1 MRGFVRI
8 LIAVL
13 KLLIFALL
21 GALAVTLRYLW
32 STPQPLRSSLPG
44 DPRIYKWTHGA
55 IFYTVAGPTD
65 APPLVLFHAPEIGAS
80 SYEMRHLIERL
91 AQHYRVFVPD
101 LLGFGLSDRPRLDYT
116 AETYVQ
122 LCQDFVANVITQPTL
137 LLGSGLSCNYSVAVV
152 ARRPDLCQGV
162 ILLSPRTL
170 FMGQKLPSW
179 LVQLM
184 LQPLTALPFYSLF
197 TMRAILRM
205 IVSWQYEINGTQV
218 SSEELASIFAN
229 AHQFGAEHAALAW
242 LAGKLDLDVLPQLE
256 QLTQPVL
263 TIWDR
268 RALNSIPA
276 LHERSKHVPSERMV
290 IIEGTRTRIHEEQ
303 PGQVVANILAWQTVQ
318 EPVTIATSAEQS
330 FLANNGANGKMVAP
344 EVRPGDKTWTETPQE
359 AEHVVQ
365 SPESTDETQ
374 EEGGNVVGAETMVDG
389 RGGVDPHLS
398 HQPDAYCVRCRQK
411 RTMQHPNKIVTKNG
425 RSALEGTCP
434 VCDTRLFRFI
444 KG

>member
-1 MRGFVRI
+1 
-8 LIAVL
+8 
-13 KLLIFALL
+13 
-21 GALAVTLRYLW
+21 
-32 STPQPLRSSLPG
+32 
-44 DPRIYKWTHGA
+44 
-55 IFYTVAGPTD
+55 
-65 APPLVLFHAPEIGAS
+65 
-80 SYEMRHLIERL
+80 
-91 AQHYRVFVPD
+91 
-101 LLGFGLSDRPRLDYT
+101 
-116 AETYVQ
+116 
-122 LCQDFVANVITQPTL
+122 
-137 LLGSGLSCNYSVAVV
+137 
-152 ARRPDLCQGV
+152 
-162 ILLSPRTL
+162 
-170 FMGQKLPSW
+170 
-179 LVQLM
+179 M

-197 TMRAILRM
+197 TMKTILRM

-242 LAGKLDLDVLPQLE
+242 LAGKLDLDALPQLE

-276 LHERSKHVPSERMV
+276 LHERSKHAPSERMI

-303 PGQVVANILAWQTVQ
+303 PEQVAANILAWQTVQ
-318 EPVTIATSAEQS
+318 EPVTIATSAEENS
-330 FLANNGANGKMVAP
+330 LANNGANSEIVAP

-365 SPESTDETQ
+365 SPESADETQ
-374 EEGGNVVGAETMVDG
+374 EEGGNVVEAKTIE
-389 RGGVDPHLS
+389 
-398 HQPDAYCVRCRQK
+398 AYCVRCRQK

-434 VCDTRLFRFI
+434 ICGTRLFRFI